1 MLSPEVLDLIK
12 RTVAEL
18 GLGAGAHTLEF
29 GARSVPFSAPLTMR
43 AAPGAPK
50 PSVARRAVGDM
61 APEGDPAEG
70 EPDGPEAPTSEMTVY
85 RLSGTAS
92 STSVDWYGT
101 EMSRSC
107 LDDMAPTQAVT
118 QPERTAR
125 CGTSGTREGV
135 DVYPTFIV

>member
-92 STSVDWYGT
+92 STSVDCRSNGAT
-101 EMSRSC
+101 SSRFVRSSG
-107 LDDMAPTQAVT
+107 LRLARWRKTASASAVI
-118 QPERTAR
+118 
-125 CGTSGTREGV
+125 SGSVVRKPRSV
-135 DVYPTFIV
+135 